1 MGYIYLIT
9 NMITKKQYV
18 GQTLCKDVETR
29 WRQHKARDP
38 KSIGRYLLS
47 AYGKYGI
54 EAFKY
59 QVICVC
65 FDEDC
70 NIYEEQYIK
79 KFNTLVPNG
88 YNLRAGGKNSKQH
101 PESIKLRADKMRG
114 ANNPNF
120 GRIVSE
126 DERKRQ
132 SIAMMGEK
140 NPNFGIKITKVRK
153 EKLSGSM
160 KKIWEERR
168 NNGTINDYINKT
180 SVLTNT
186 SFAIGHISPNRK
198 RIGKYDDNNNL
209 LEEYEST
216 VEAGLKN
223 NIQRQTISK
232 VCNGNPK
239 YKRAGGFIWKF
250 ISDQTLVS

>member
-1 MGYIYLIT
+1 MV
-9 NMITKKQYV
+9 TKKQYV

-47 AYGKYGI
+47 AYAKYGT

-88 YNLRAGGKNSKQH
+88 YNLREGGKNSKQH

-168 NNGTINDYINKT
+168 NNGTFEIYKPINLI
-180 SVLTNT
+180 TNN
-186 SFAIGHISPNRK
+186 GISPNRK

-239 YKRAGGFIWKF
+239 YKKAGGFIWKF